1 MTSLKI
7 RKIGNSLGVVLP
19 ADDLARKQMKE
30 GDQVILSHTPSGYR
44 LDVYNSDIAEQVE
57 KGREMAR
64 QYKDTFRELSK

>member
-19 ADDLARKQMKE
+19 ADDLARKQMTE

-44 LDVYNSDIAEQVE
+44 LDVYNADIAEQVE
-57 KGREMAR
+57 QGRDMAR
-64 QYKDTFRELSK
+64 RYKDTFRELSK